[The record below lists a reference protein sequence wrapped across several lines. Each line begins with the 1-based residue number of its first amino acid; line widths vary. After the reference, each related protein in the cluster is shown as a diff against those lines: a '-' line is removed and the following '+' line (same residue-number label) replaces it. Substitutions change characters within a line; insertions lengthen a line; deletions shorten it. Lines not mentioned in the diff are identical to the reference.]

1 MDSASLAVGTP
12 VLDDDDDLDFFFFN
26 PDGTVAHDELED
38 ELLEGFLLPAHIP
51 QRVHF
56 LRLSLLTT
64 INIRLSSLPTA
75 DRARLRD
82 EVHYILNTLHHFQA
96 LPGVGG
102 LHAPTVFGPRAP
114 SIHPGSHYV
123 RLFCQGQALR
133 GHAPTLWAE
142 ILLTFQFFDRLKVLS
157 RALVATL
164 DLALESSPY
173 DLECS
178 RSFAT
183 LFIPKFTIP
192 HTILERVL
200 SPPNSHILS
209 GVPFGPLTVADHES
223 LALLMPTHITTPLY
237 MPPARPCCRHVS
249 GQRRRLPRH
258 LPASPSIQKP
268 PGFSYFFHSRPALSH
283 RPSTT
288 HFLRVLPD
296 AFGFAEA
303 PAPEAE
309 RTPVRH
315 RGELVVCLHPL
326 HFPTFTYACR
336 ADTTHYKHIYFTIYT
351 FVYASCSYLPAHV
364 STSS

>member
-1 MDSASLAVGTP
+1 MNDPNQRETFDTHVTAIDPDRIKCSHERTVLFGHTTTIICTTSNSRSFSSLPVDSASLAVGTP
-12 VLDDDDDLDFFFFN
+12 VPDDDDDLDFFFFN
-26 PDGTVAHDELED
+26 PDGTIARDELED

-56 LRLSLLTT
+56 LGLSLLTT
-64 INIRLSSLPTA
+64 INIGLSSLPSQ

-102 LHAPTVFGPRAP
+102 LHAPTVLGPRAP

-142 ILLTFQFFDRLKVLS
+142 ILLTYTFFDRLKVLT

-164 DLALESSPY
+164 DLALDSSPY

-178 RSFAT
+178 RTFAT
-183 LFIPKFTIP
+183 LFLPQFNTP
-192 HTILERVL
+192 HAILERVL
-200 SPPNSHILS
+200 SPPASHTLS
-209 GVPFGPLTVADHES
+209 GIPFGPLTVADHEA

-237 MPPARPCCRHVS
+237 TPPARPCCRHVS
-249 GQRRRLPRH
+249 GRRRRLPRH

-268 PGFSYFFHSRPALSH
+268 PGFSYFFTRGRRCHI
-283 RPSTT
+283 
-288 HFLRVLPD
+288 
-296 AFGFAEA
+296 A
-303 PAPEAE
+303 PP
-309 RTPVRH
+309 P
-315 RGELVVCLHPL
+315 PI
-326 HFPTFTYACR
+326 F
-336 ADTTHYKHIYFTIYT
+336 
-351 FVYASCSYLPAHV
+351 YASSRMHSASLRPRPPKPKEPP
-364 STSS
+364 